1 MFNKSNG
8 KKVAD
13 KIRQRCVSFPPP
25 YADMEPEGWGEEV
38 WCYAMDYAL
47 DAAMLT
53 TSEYSDLMA
62 YVMDHVTED
71 VDPEALTSSLFCGG
85 FTYALAGL
93 FVKHYER

>member
-1 MFNKSNG
+1 
-8 KKVAD
+8 
-13 KIRQRCVSFPPP
+13 
-25 YADMEPEGWGEEV
+25 MEPGEWGEEV

-47 DAAMLT
+47 DAVMLT

-93 FVKHYER
+93 FMKHYA

>member
-25 YADMEPEGWGEEV
+25 YADMEPEAWGEEV

-53 TSEYSDLMA
+53 QEEYSDLMA
-62 YVMDHVTED
+62 YVMGFARDDSPVE
-71 VDPEALTSSLFCGG
+71 VMPSSLFGDG
-85 FTYALAGL
+85 FTHALAGL
-93 FVKHYER
+93 FMKHYA

>member
-13 KIRQRCVSFPPP
+13 KIRQRCVNFHPP

-47 DAAMLT
+47 DASELT
-53 TSEYSDLMA
+53 KAEYSDLMA

-71 VDPEALTSSLFCGG
+71 EDAETLPSSLFGHG
-85 FTYALAGL
+85 FKYALAGL
-93 FVKHYER
+93 FMKHYA

>member
-1 MFNKSNG
+1 MFNKFNG

-47 DAAMLT
+47 DAAALT
-53 TSEYSDLMA
+53 KAEYSDLMA

-71 VDPEALTSSLFCGG
+71 EDAETLPSTLFGDG

-93 FVKHYER
+93 FMKHYA